1 MRHYDCLRE
10 YTEGLKQGDIRML
23 MATLDKNFNLELSN
37 AKTVNR
43 ETFANYFY
51 DFTAQITRIRGRAYQ
66 PLMEI
71 PEIITQQDGANLM
84 AWIHWT
90 VPETNIVGNRL
101 VEIGTDGILSEALA
115 VTSTPEGH

>member
-1 MRHYDCLRE
+1 MRHYGCLRE
-10 YTEGLKQGDIRML
+10 YTEGLKQGDIRL
-23 MATLDKNFNLELSN
+23 VMATLDRNFNLELPN

-43 ETFANYFY
+43 EGFATYFS
-51 DFTAQITRIRGRAYQ
+51 DFKAQITKIRGRIHQ

-90 VPETNIVGNRL
+90 VPGTNIAGNRL

-115 VTSTPEGH
+115 VTSTLEGD